1 MNSVIPT
8 NAQRKMMKQRVLQTR
23 PVSGMIQ
30 TVYLILALLMSTKSS
45 AQVITNVIGQTM
57 LVG

>member
-1 MNSVIPT
+1 
-8 NAQRKMMKQRVLQTR
+8 MMKQRVLQTR